1 MADDTEEIAA
11 IIERIRSSQGRF
23 SYIKAG
29 VVGGILAAVGAGSFG
44 LAGYAI
50 GHYDPNP
57 TVHTVVKVREV
68 RLPSRIKIVTK
79 TKTVTVDVPTPSG
92 GIPCWVDPNTTIGV
106 MLDDDFGA
114 GGDPYE
120 STCTITAVPPLSSD
134 EIEVTSA
141 TGVSAMYTVGAPG
154 EGAP

>member
-1 MADDTEEIAA
+1 MADKTEILMPVIDVPEPSHSPLSYVKYGLVAGSLIA
-11 IIERIRSSQGRF
+11 
-23 SYIKAG
+23 
-29 VVGGILAAVGAGSFG
+29 LGAGSCG
-44 LAGYAI
+44 LVGYSI
-50 GHYDPNP
+50 GHSEPRP
-57 TVHTVVKVREV
+57 AAHTVVKVHTV
-68 RLPSRIKIVTK
+68 RLPSRIRIVTR
-79 TKTVTVDVPTPSG
+79 TKTVTVDVPTPSNG
-92 GIPCWVDPNTTIGV
+92 VPCWVDPNTPVGV

-120 STCTITAVPPLSSD
+120 STCTITAVPPLSAD